1 MKKVILVNLLTGVM
15 IFGLLFLYNQNNI
28 EKLFKDNPS
37 VMQVKVND
45 QQINIKLNF
54 SSTLS
59 ENLVNIL
66 ENTPPDYKIY
76 FISESNKQIDTFWQK
91 HKNKILELLINRKLT
106 AAEELVQHL
115 SQQRIQGQIVVTDK
129 GTLLILKQNKN
140 FLVELIPVN
149 LLSSS

>member
-129 GTLLILKQNKN
+129 GTLIILKQNKN

-149 LLSSS
+149 LLSRS

>member
-59 ENLVNIL
+59 ENLINIL